1 MCCHLMDQYLEAAR
15 AMEWGKDARLPEF
28 HGPF

>member
-1 MCCHLMDQYLEAAR
+1 MCCHLMDQYLEATR